1 MTTPKHI
8 ANASRKIEEYLDAL
22 PGWSN
27 KICSQLRKIILK
39 SDPRI
44 IEDWKWGPNY
54 YLEGMVC
61 GFAGFQKHVNL
72 VFFRGALLQDKRK
85 LLQANAG
92 SLNNRHFRFT
102 DVKEINE
109 DLLLEYIIEAI
120 DNNKKGYKPK
130 KVADKT
136 LVISPDIKKEFKSA
150 GILTYF
156 ESLAYSHRKE
166 YLGWIENAKKKE
178 TRVKRISGA
187 IYMLGRKEMMQ
198 DKYKK

>member
-1 MTTPKHI
+1 M
-8 ANASRKIEEYLDAL
+8 
-22 PGWSN
+22 
-27 KICSQLRKIILK
+27 
-39 SDPRI
+39 
-44 IEDWKWGPNY
+44 
-54 YLEGMVC
+54 
-61 GFAGFQKHVNL
+61 
-72 VFFRGALLQDKRK
+72 
-85 LLQANAG
+85 LQASTG

-109 DLLLEYIIEAI
+109 DFLLEYIIEAI
-120 DNNKKGYKPK
+120 DNNKKGHKPK

-166 YLGWIENAKKKE
+166 YLEWIENAKKKE

-187 IYMLGRKEMMQ
+187 IHMLGRKEMMQ
-198 DKYKK
+198 DKYKKQ